1 MKASNANLG
10 GIIIFRVSQQ
20 GQSQSGYDYHVALI
34 TATATESAG
43 VKTLYKQW
51 QEHRF
56 DGENQTYYTS
66 AFERDGIRYK
76 VVFAQQGEMGMT
88 AAAVLSMKLIQR
100 FRPRYLL
107 TLGIAAGVSVQ
118 KTDEQFFGDV
128 VVADMI
134 WNYAAGKF
142 VSADSTDIQF
152 GGVGFLPRPTVIQM
166 DPRIREYVELAA
178 NSSENQCHIHI
189 GPMACGSTV
198 VANREILDKQVYS
211 QFPHTIGLDMES
223 YAVMYAA
230 ENAAQPQPYAL
241 VIKGVSDYADGEKS
255 DDYQKFA
262 AYTSAEFAKLLYE
275 KFLPLN

>member
-1 MKASNANLG
+1 M
-10 GIIIFRVSQQ
+10 
-20 GQSQSGYDYHVALI
+20 
-34 TATATESAG
+34 
-43 VKTLYKQW
+43 
-51 QEHRF
+51 
-56 DGENQTYYTS
+56 
-66 AFERDGIRYK
+66 
-76 VVFAQQGEMGMT
+76 
-88 AAAVLSMKLIQR
+88 
-100 FRPRYLL
+100 
-107 TLGIAAGVSVQ
+107 
-118 KTDEQFFGDV
+118 
-128 VVADMI
+128 
-134 WNYAAGKF
+134 
-142 VSADSTDIQF
+142 
-152 GGVGFLPRPTVIQM
+152 
-166 DPRIREYVELAA
+166 ELAA

-223 YAVMYAA
+223 YTVMYAA

>member
-1 MKASNANLG
+1 M
-10 GIIIFRVSQQ
+10 
-20 GQSQSGYDYHVALI
+20 I

-51 QEHRF
+51 QEKSF
-56 DGENQTYYTS
+56 DGDDQIYYIS
-66 AFERDGIRYK
+66 VFERNGVRYK
-76 VVFAQQGEMGMT
+76 VVFAQQDEMGMT

-100 FRPRYLL
+100 FRPRYLM
-107 TLGIAAGVSVQ
+107 TLGIAAGISAQ
-118 KTDEQFFGDV
+118 KTDEQFYGDV

-142 VSADSTDIQF
+142 VSADNANIQF
-152 GGVGFLPRPTVIQM
+152 GGVGFIPRPTVIQM
-166 DPRIREYVELAA
+166 DKMIRRYVEMAV
-178 NSSENQCHIHI
+178 NSGENQCHVRI
-189 GPMACGSTV
+189 GPMACGSAV
-198 VANREILDKQVYS
+198 VANREILNKSVHS
-211 QFPHTIGLDMES
+211 QFPHTVGLDMES

-230 ENAAQPQPYAL
+230 KNAAQPQPYAL

>member
-1 MKASNANLG
+1 MEASGSIG
-10 GIIIFRVSQQ
+10 GIIIFQVSQQ
-20 GQSQSGYDYHVALI
+20 GQSQHQYDYHVALI

-51 QEHRF
+51 QEKSF
-56 DGENQTYYTS
+56 DGDDQIYYTS
-66 AFERDGIRYK
+66 AFERDGSRYT

-107 TLGIAAGVSVQ
+107 TLGIAAGVSTL
-118 KTDEQFFGDV
+118 KMDEQLYGDV

-142 VSADSTDIQF
+142 VNADGADIQF
-152 GGVGFLPRPTVIQM
+152 GGVGFVPRPTVIRM
-166 DPRIREYVELAA
+166 DPKIREYVGMAV
-178 NSSENQCHIHI
+178 NSNKNQCHVRI
-189 GPMACGSTV
+189 GPMACGSAV
-198 VANREILDKQVYS
+198 VANREILDKQVHS

-223 YAVMYAA
+223 YAVMYAV
-230 ENAAQPQPYAL
+230 ENAAQPRPYAL
-241 VIKGVSDYADGEKS
+241 AIKGVSDYADGEKS

-275 KFLPLN
+275 KFLPLG